1 MEFNQYHNSLYLRK
15 EGREIPLSGLK
26 SLLYLKSTTI
36 LNSAEFTS
44 GNAGSRQHVSC

>member
-15 EGREIPLSGLK
+15 KGREIPSSGLK
-26 SLLYLKSTTI
+26 GLLYLKSATF

-44 GNAGSRQHVSC
+44 GNVGSHQHVSC